1 MGLGEMIEIVE
12 YAFAVVL
19 LPILAF
25 GGLAMV
31 QRKPQEAVFGRRS
44 GLRPRLPILYSL
56 SYACFI
62 VSAVILVKREGVEFT
77 VLLWPL
83 SLTLGAIIVSML
95 LAYAPLALKPI
106 VRPFMTSPEMM
117 ER

>member
-1 MGLGEMIEIVE
+1 MTYIVE
-12 YAFAVVL
+12 YAFALVL

-31 QRKPQEAVFGRRS
+31 QRKPQEAVFGRRN
-44 GLRPRLPILYSL
+44 GLRPRLSILYSFSYLCLTL
-56 SYACFI
+56 SA
-62 VSAVILVKREGVEFT
+62 AILVKREGVEFT

-83 SLTLGAIIVSML
+83 SLTLGAIIVSMV

-106 VRPFMTSPEMM
+106 VRPFMTSLEMT

>member
-1 MGLGEMIEIVE
+1 MVETVE
-12 YAFAVVL
+12 YALAVL
-19 LPILAF
+19 LLPVLAF

-44 GLRPRLPILYSL
+44 GLRPRLFLLL
-56 SYACFI
+56 SFSCGCLAA
-62 VSAVILVKREGVEFT
+62 SAAVLVKRAGVEFA

-83 SLTLGAIIVSML
+83 SLTLGAASVSML
-95 LAYAPLALKPI
+95 LTYAPRTLGSVA
-106 VRPFMTSPEMM
+106 RPFMTLPQTM